1 MRGPLRSRPDGW
13 FTALLASVFILSV
26 APLHGQFSDDFSDGD
41 LTTGTVWSGDL
52 GLFTVADVGG
62 DLQLRSNSP
71 GAANYH
77 ISTPSTLA
85 SDVRWEWEMDLR
97 FSTSGANY
105 VDVYL
110 MADNADLT
118 LAQNGWFV
126 RVGGTADRVELFK
139 RVAGVNASVLV
150 SPDGIVN
157 SGTSNP
163 FRIRV
168 ERTAALSW
176 SLSYDDG
183 ITGSFST
190 VGPVVDGAV
199 TACSHFGIRI
209 EQSSAAGPINNHLF
223 DDLVVG
229 TIPVDLAPP
238 AIVSVTATSAI
249 NVDVLYSEPLNAS
262 AIGSYDI
269 TPFIGVTS
277 ATLDGSDPALVH
289 VTPAIALTTGVTYSL
304 FSNGA
309 EDLAGNVATTVST
322 EFTWFEPVLPQFRD
336 VVINEIMADPSPSV
350 GLPDAEFVELFNAT
364 TNKVFDLAGWKLS
377 DGSTTAVLPAY
388 VLGPGEHVLIT
399 SATNG
404 PLFSSIAQRLTVPSL
419 PSLNN
424 DADAVALAAPD
435 DTPIDAVSYTL
446 EWYRDPGKEDGGWT
460 MEQINPFTPCTGARN
475 WRASNVMTGG
485 TPGAANSVLDPTPD
499 TTPPALV
506 GVQVIGN
513 TQLELLFN
521 EPMDPVSLS
530 AASYV
535 IQPPLPITVA
545 SPTFG
550 TDDRVRLVLAQPIP
564 LGVVH
569 SVSVTG
575 ATDCPGNAIVPGTSA
590 SFALPEPVA
599 PGDVVINEMLYDPEG
614 DGSDFVEL
622 YNRSNKT
629 ISLAGLQLANVTN
642 DEVGN
647 YQVITTDGV
656 LLLPGE
662 YIVLTGSTADI
673 LARYPQSAA
682 DRLLLMTMPSY
693 NNGEGTVVFVDG
705 ANQVL
710 DRFAYN
716 DDLHFPLVNDP
727 EGYSLE
733 RVDPDRPTED
743 PTNWQTASEQAGR
756 STPGYRNSQYAEAPN
771 PTGELTIE
779 PAIFSPDND
788 GFQDVL
794 TMSYQFAQ
802 PGFVGNLSVYDIAGR
817 EVRKL
822 LENVLLGT
830 EGAISW
836 DGLMEDGS
844 KGRMG
849 PYVVV
854 LEVYDLDGNVE
865 KYRRTVTLAHRL

>member
-1 MRGPLRSRPDGW
+1 M
-13 FTALLASVFILSV
+13 FIVSVV
-26 APLHGQFSDDFSDGD
+26 PVHGQFSDDLSDGD

-52 GLFTVADVGG
+52 PLFTVVDVGG

-71 GAANYH
+71 GAANYQ
-77 ISTPSTLA
+77 ITTPSALA
-85 SDVRWEWEMDLR
+85 SDARWEWEMDLR

-110 MADNADLT
+110 IADNADLT

-139 RVAGVNASVLV
+139 RVAGVNTSVLV
-150 SPDGIVN
+150 SADGIVN

-176 SLSYDDG
+176 TLSYDDG
-183 ITGSFST
+183 ITGSFAS
-190 VGPVVDGAV
+190 VGPVVDAAV
-199 TACSHFGIRI
+199 NAGSHFGIRI
-209 EQSSAAGPINNHLF
+209 EQSSAAGPVNNHFF
-223 DDLVVG
+223 DDLLVG
-229 TIPVDLAPP
+229 TIPVDLTPP
-238 AIVSVTATSAI
+238 AIVSVTATSATT
-249 NVDVLYSEPLNAS
+249 VDVVYNEALNGA

-269 TPFIGVTS
+269 IPFIGVSS
-277 ATLDGSDPALVH
+277 ATLDVTDPTLVH
-289 VTPAIALTTGVTYSL
+289 VTPAIALSSGSTYSL
-304 FSNGA
+304 LSSGA
-309 EDLAGNVATTVST
+309 EDLGGNAATNVST
-322 EFTWFEPVLPQFRD
+322 EFTWSEPALPELRD
-336 VVINEIMADPSPSV
+336 VVINELMIDPAPSQ

-364 TNKVFDLAGWKLS
+364 TDKVFDLAGWKLS
-377 DGSTTAVLPAY
+377 DGSSNAVLPAY

-404 PLFSSIAQRLTVPSL
+404 PLFASVPQRLTVPSL

-446 EWYRDPGKEDGGWT
+446 DWYRDPGKEDGGWT
-460 MEQINPFTPCTGARN
+460 LEQINPFTPCTGDHN
-475 WRASNVMTGG
+475 WRASNAQEGG
-485 TPGAANSVLDPTPD
+485 TPGVANSVLDPTPD
-499 TTPPALV
+499 ITPPTLV
-506 GVQVIGN
+506 SVQVIGN
-513 TQLELLFN
+513 TQLELVFN
-521 EPMDPVSLS
+521 EPMDATSLNV
-530 AASYV
+530 ASYV

-564 LGVVH
+564 VGVVH
-569 SVSVTG
+569 TVSVTG
-575 ATDCPGNAIVPGTSA
+575 ATDCPGNPIAPGTSA
-590 SFALPEPVA
+590 SFALPEPAV
-599 PGDVVINEMLYDPEG
+599 PGDLVINELLYDPVVG
-614 DGSDFVEL
+614 GSDFVEI
-622 YNRSNKT
+622 YNRSEKT
-629 ISLAGLQLANVTN
+629 ISLAGLQLAR
-642 DEVGN
+642 EVDG
-647 YQVITTDGV
+647 QLDDPEVITAEGV

-662 YIVLTGSTADI
+662 YILLTTSTADI
-673 LARYPQSAA
+673 AARYPQSRT
-682 DRLLLMTMPSY
+682 DRFLQMTLPGY
-693 NNGEGTVVFVDG
+693 NDGEGTALLTD
-705 ANQVL
+705 AADQVL
-710 DRFAYN
+710 DRFVYS

-743 PTNWQTASEQAGR
+743 ATNWQTASEQAGR
-756 STPGYRNSQYAEAPN
+756 ATPGYRNSQYAEAPT
-771 PTGELTIE
+771 PAGELTIE

-794 TMSYQFAQ
+794 TMGYQFAQ
-802 PGFVGNLSVYDIAGR
+802 PGFVGNLSVYDVAGR

-836 DGLMEDGS
+836 DGLLDDGS

-849 PYVVV
+849 PYIVL